1 MVETQ
6 KIHEKFKLSCMGMTY
21 PRAFW
26 RFMEIF
32 LSGYGVCAA
41 PYIPIVCICDKID
54 LLFTKKRPRSLRS
67 YSERGRFAFQGTQSL
82 ISGKPSSFEVHWGQ
96 RTALMEISLWQ

>member
-6 KIHEKFKLSCMGMTY
+6 KIHEKFKLSCIGMTY
-21 PRAFW
+21 PKTFW

-32 LSGYGVCAA
+32 FLVMEFVQA
-41 PYIPIVCICDKID
+41 YIPIVCICDKID

-67 YSERGRFAFQGTQSL
+67 YSERGRCAFS
-82 ISGKPSSFEVHWGQ
+82 
-96 RTALMEISLWQ
+96 

>member
-1 MVETQ
+1 MDETQ

-21 PRAFW
+21 PKAFW

-32 LSGYGVCAA
+32 TEWTSKISSTSEILKFSVIIKAA
-41 PYIPIVCICDKID
+41 HRHIARFMLFPRADPYITHSLYLICDKID

-67 YSERGRFAFQGTQSL
+67 Y
-82 ISGKPSSFEVHWGQ
+82 
-96 RTALMEISLWQ
+96 